1 VLTIQLSNTNEMNL
15 EIPDGLGD
23 LLRDFTVAVLRD
35 KPPDIYD
42 FAVGYFTK
50 VRENRRPKAV
60 PMYVIVDDDD
70 EETGEPDKDTFK
82 PKCQRL
88 NRYGRRQSVSAER
101 YDPEEDESDEE
112 KTCHAKTDEQRDRL
126 TEAVSGILLFK
137 ALEPEQMQDV
147 LDAMFETVVNAGDY
161 VIRQGDDGDNFY
173 VIDSGRYGVLVNVNG
188 EQKKVH
194 TFEGKGSFGELA
206 LLYNMP
212 RSASVVAETEGSL
225 WAMDRSSFRR
235 IVLKSAFKK
244 RKMYEELLENVPI
257 LKSLEHY
264 ERSNLADALMSKT
277 FKDGTC
283 IIRQGDQADGMFFL
297 EKGVIRVTIIN
308 PNGEEEELGE
318 HQKGK
323 YFGEL
328 ALIENQPRSA
338 NVYAKGDVKVAFLE
352 RESFERLLGP
362 CLDIMKRN
370 SEVYKQYTEQN
381 PIRGRCD

>member
-1 VLTIQLSNTNEMNL
+1 MSL

-35 KPPDIYD
+35 RPEDIYD

-60 PMYVIVDDDD
+60 PMYVIVDSDD
-70 EETGEPDKDTFK
+70 EAGEPDREIFK
-82 PKCQRL
+82 PKSQKL

-101 YDPEEDESDEE
+101 YDPEADDSDEE
-112 KTCHAKTDEQRDRL
+112 RTVHAKTDEQRQRL
-126 TEAVSGILLFK
+126 TEAVIGILLFR

-147 LDAMFETVVNAGDY
+147 LDAMFETVVNPGDY
-161 VIRQGDDGDNFY
+161 VITQGDDGDNFY
-173 VIDSGRYGVLVNVNG
+173 VIDSGKYDVLVNING
-188 EQKKVH
+188 EEKKVH
-194 TFEGKGSFGELA
+194 TFEEKGSFGELA

-212 RSASVVAETEGSL
+212 RSASVVAKTHGSL
-225 WAMDRSSFRR
+225 WAMDRNSFRR

-244 RKMYEELLENVPI
+244 RKMYEELLENVPL
-257 LKSLEHY
+257 LKSLDQY

-277 FKDGTC
+277 FKNDEC
-283 IIRQGDQADGMFFL
+283 IIRQGDEADGMFFL

-308 PNGEEEELGE
+308 PDGVEEELGE
-318 HQKGK
+318 HSKGK

-328 ALIENQPRSA
+328 ALIEQQPRSA

-370 SEVYKQYTEQN
+370 TEFYRQYTEQHTIN
-381 PIRGRCD
+381 NKPTK